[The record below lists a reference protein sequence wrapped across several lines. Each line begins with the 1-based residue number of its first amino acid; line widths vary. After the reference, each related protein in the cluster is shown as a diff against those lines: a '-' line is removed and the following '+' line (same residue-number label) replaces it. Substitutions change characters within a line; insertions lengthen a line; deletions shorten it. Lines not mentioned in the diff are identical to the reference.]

1 MRIKKVVRTTT
12 ISYSGLAV
20 NAENELQEVTDLG
33 CIDEGEVDDQKGME
47 REIKSV
53 LSDMYNSF
61 IPLEADVNQ
70 LSMGVNETE

>member
-33 CIDEGEVDDQKGME
+33 CIDESEVDEQKGME